1 MKNKIASL
9 FLLSVVLVAC
19 KKDLD
24 LQPEQSVSEEVALS
38 SESTANS
45 VLLGVYST
53 AQNLNVFGAQPQV
66 MADLQ
71 SDNVE
76 FVGSFPTLQEVFQYT
91 TLSTNLTISGWWQD
105 HYRVIL
111 RANLVIDRVP
121 GIEAVGFTQEEKN
134 QLVAE
139 AKFMRA
145 ITYFNLLNIF
155 SQPYTLNGGSSLGVP
170 LVLQYFDGNVNFP
183 ARSTVAEGYTQ
194 IAKDLTEALPDLPD
208 NYDDASDTR
217 GRATKG
223 AANAL
228 LSRLNLYKGEYQ
240 QAANYANDVIGSSLY
255 QLAPDYS
262 FYDGNTPEDVFSIQM
277 SAIDNSRTGSGG
289 WASYYR
295 PATAGGRGDAP
306 FSDDLVAAFMEEAG
320 DKRLA
325 LSDSAVAAD
334 GIRRRFTLKFPDAV
348 NNEDNAPLI
357 RVTEMYLNRAEALAE
372 IDGVNTESLTLI
384 NALRT
389 RAGLDAWE
397 ESDFATDAEFIDAI
411 LNERRKEL
419 AFEGH
424 RRMDLLRKGKA
435 LRRTGLPNAG
445 QSRPGDDKVALP
457 IPQREV
463 DINPSLDQNPGY

>member
-9 FLLSVVLVAC
+9 FLLSLVLVAC
-19 KKDLD
+19 KKDLEI
-24 LQPEQSVSEEVALS
+24 QPEQSVSEELALS

-53 AQNLNVFGAQPQV
+53 SQLLNVFGAQPQV

-71 SDNVE
+71 ADNVE
-76 FVGSFPTLQEVFQYT
+76 FVGSFPTLQEIFQYT
-91 TLSTNLTISGWWQD
+91 TLSTNLTIAGWWQD

-121 GIEAVGFTQEEKN
+121 GIEAVGFTTEEKA
-134 QLVAE
+134 QLIAE

-145 ITYFNLLNIF
+145 ITYFNLVNMF
-155 SQPYTLNGGSSLGVP
+155 AQPYSLNNGSSLGVP
-170 LVLQYFDGNVNFP
+170 LVLQYFDGNVSFP
-183 ARSTVAEGYTQ
+183 ARATVAEVYTQ
-194 IAKDLTEALPDLPD
+194 IQKDLTEALPDLQERFSDP
-208 NYDDASDTR
+208 SDTR
-217 GRATKG
+217 GRATQG

-228 LSRLNLYKGEYQ
+228 LSRLHLYKGEYQ
-240 QAANYANDVIGSSLY
+240 AAADYADDVIGSSLY

-262 FYDGNTPEDVFSIQM
+262 FYSGNTPEDVFSIQM

-306 FSDDLVAAFMEEAG
+306 FSTNLVNAYLEEAG
-320 DKRLA
+320 DRRLE

-334 GIRRRFTLKFPDAV
+334 GIRRRFTLKYPDAV
-348 NNEDNAPLI
+348 NNSDNAPLI

-372 IDGVNTESLTLI
+372 LNGVNTTSLELM

-389 RAGLDAWE
+389 RAGLDTWE
-397 ESDFATDAEFIDAI
+397 ESDFATDEAFIEAI

-424 RRMDLLRKGKA
+424 RRMDLLRKGKS
-435 LRRTGLPNAG
+435 LRAAGLPNAG
-445 QSRPGDDKVALP
+445 DSAPGANKVALP

-463 DINPSLDQNPGY
+463 DINPSLEQNTGY